1 MNSFSQQQLT
11 ASTSAIDNFRRG
23 TALWGILLAQ
33 MQSGKTETYLRIAC
47 ELLELKLVD
56 FVVIFSG
63 NSEIDLCEQV
73 YENVK
78 EEQRYVK
85 NAAKK
90 PSSFWPKWEN
100 SMKIKYAHLDEDDIE
115 DKIGRKFK
123 YQKKIS
129 VVWGTE
135 LNQYSGPTERTLFIW
150 EEAHFAQNI
159 TQRPDKFLKKIG
171 ISANGNI
178 DSLRKNQNLV
188 LSVSATPFSE
198 LADIHHF
205 NQEKFVIKMEPG
217 TSYVSVKQ
225 IRDSNRLKGWSN
237 LKDGLQNAF
246 ALYDPS
252 FGPQYV
258 VIRVSKKTEEDV
270 REICAQRGW
279 KVVIHD
285 SVSKERD
292 EGKKT
297 WDSMD
302 KAPERN
308 TAILIRGMCRMGKNM
323 QKKHLLF
330 VFETAK
336 KSATD
341 TILQGLLGRSCGYSE
356 GSDRVYVFIANKI
369 IESKELDR
377 YIELWD
383 NDGVTILPNNAN
395 NLIAN
400 KETKYKHPIIPFAIE
415 NAFNP
420 TDSNKTVMRNVRNL
434 LKNTQFVPPKT
445 EEAQFQEI
453 KARLLAQKT
462 DYEKNEIVVHNVCD
476 NVKANDRRR
485 ENQELYQWK
494 WRKFCEKIMHYNSTP
509 NMCPEHLW
517 HTGIKTIKGNYTFEE
532 GRIIN
537 IFRYDND
544 MPEYGIK
551 AGTVYIYGVTNV
563 RNSVFSEKTN
573 IPRTTQKEVFA
584 HHLEDRTEIFSNGAF
599 TIDLSVETAT
609 SESQM
614 YDGLNTIITV
624 SAQFPNSERKIHSC
638 WDDETQTYKG
648 ILVNDLIY
656 ESLTRGRIFNEIK
669 TRFGVTLKT
678 EKAEQQNIANFIRLT
693 SISW

>member
-85 NAAKK
+85 KPLKK
-90 PSSFWPKWEN
+90 PSSFWPKYLASKEEALL
-100 SMKIKYAHLDEDDIE
+100 SVPEQFRSAVLVGMKTEWKD
-115 DKIGRKFK
+115 
-123 YQKKIS
+123 KIS

-198 LADIHHF
+198 LSDIHHF
-205 NQEKFVIKMEPG
+205 NQEKFVVKMEPG
-217 TSYVSVKQ
+217 TNYVGVKQ
-225 IRDSNRLKGWSN
+225 IRDSNRLYGWSN

-246 ALYDPS
+246 ALYNPS

-258 VIRVSKKTEEDV
+258 VIRVSKKTEENV
-270 REICAQRGW
+270 REICAQKGW

-369 IESKELDR
+369 IESKEIDR

-383 NDGVTILPNNAN
+383 NDGITILPNNAN

-415 NAFNP
+415 NVFNT
-420 TDSNKTVMRNVRNL
+420 TDSNKTVMRKVRNL
-434 LKNTQFVPPKT
+434 LENTQFVPPKT
-445 EEAQFQEI
+445 EQSQFKEI
-453 KARLLAQKT
+453 KNRLLALI
-462 DYEKNEIVVHNVCD
+462 DYKKNIRVVHNVCD
-476 NVKANDRRR
+476 NVEVNDRKIKNN
-485 ENQELYQWK
+485 EPTYQLK
-494 WRKFCEKIMHYNSTP
+494 WRKFCEEIKRYNTTP
-509 NMCPEHLW
+509 DMCPEHLW
-517 HTGIKTIKGNYTFEE
+517 HTGIKDSTGEE

-537 IFRYDND
+537 IFRYDKD

-551 AGTVYIYGVTNV
+551 AGTVYIYGVTEV

-584 HHLEDRTEIFSNGAF
+584 HQLEDRTEIFSNGAF

-638 WDDETQTYKG
+638 WDDNSQTYKG